1 MKAVYSN
8 LKFLRFKEQLDA
20 LENGHMASPVH
31 IRIKPINAC
40 NHDCWYCAYHV
51 DDLQLGKL
59 MEMKDVIPRDKMME
73 IIDDLGDMG
82 VKAVT
87 FSGGGEP
94 TIYPHLEESINRL
107 GEKGI
112 KVASLTNGSGLKGA
126 VAEAFARY
134 GTWVRISIDGWDS
147 ESYAKFRNVKL
158 GEFDRVIQN
167 MRDFASLESDCVLGI
182 SYIVDQK
189 NYKHVFDFVSLMKDV
204 GVNHVKIMGV
214 IVSNDGLE
222 SNQYHDGI
230 REEVRKQIDRAKL
243 LEDDTLKI
251 VDHYHEMAERFLN
264 EADIDCVMLAGR
276 YTLLEQK
283 SLTTFLPLCEKK
295 KVDVIL
301 AAPFNSGI
309 LAGKDSN
316 LNWNYARASEEIINK
331 VLGNTS
337 VNRLGQAS
345 EIANLALFLS
355 SNLSSYINGQVIR
368 IDGGMSV

>member
-31 IRIKPINAC
+31 VRIKPINAC

-167 MRDFASLESDCVLGI
+167 MRDFASLKSGCVLGI

-251 VDHYHEMAERFLN
+251 VDHYHEMAERFDKEYTTCPSQQFLIVIGAHSKVYSCQDKAYTN
-264 EADIDCVMLAGR
+264 EG
-276 YTLLEQK
+276 LLGSIENK
-283 SLTTFLPLCEKK
+283 RFKE
-295 KVDVIL
+295 
-301 AAPFNSGI
+301 F
-309 LAGKDSN
+309 
-316 LNWNYARASEEIINK
+316 WFSEENYNRIKSINP
-331 VLGNTS
+331 S
-337 VNRLGQAS
+337 VDCIHHCVEHQK
-345 EIANLALFLS
+345 NLLLHEYLVTDE
-355 SNLSSYINGQVIR
+355 NQVEF
-368 IDGGMSV
+368 V